1 MKILIT
7 TDTYAPSV
15 NGVVTSI
22 RSLCAA
28 LSSLGHEVR
37 ILTLAPKAERSYQE
51 DNVYYLRS
59 FRCAVYPDAR
69 LTIAFRDPLLRKI
82 EEWSPD
88 IIHSQTEFSAFF
100 CARHLAR
107 RLGIP
112 LVHTYHT
119 LYEDYTCYFS
129 PSKTIGAQAIRSFT
143 RLVSR
148 SVTVLCAPSVK
159 VQQTLMRYRVHAPI
173 SVLPTGIDLSRF
185 GHALPAQKREALLRG
200 LDLPQDAQVVLSL
213 GRIAE
218 EKNYD
223 VLLQNVAPVLREREN
238 TYFLVVGDGP
248 YREELEKQ
256 VDFLGLR
263 DKVRFSG
270 MVAPGDVPAYYM
282 LGDVFVCASTSE
294 TQGLTYLE
302 AMASGLPQVVQK
314 DDCLLGV
321 VNDGENGFQYT
332 SPEECANRLRTLLD
346 DDAYRGMMSE
356 NAKAGAHSFGME
368 VFGERAESCYRALLS
383 SAVPARSAVL
393 CE

>member
-7 TDTYAPSV
+7 TDTYAPAV

-28 LSSLGHEVR
+28 LAARGHDVR
-37 ILTLAPKAERSYQE
+37 ILTLAPEADRSFCK

-69 LTIAFRDPLLRKI
+69 LTIAFRDPLLRQL
-82 EEWSPD
+82 EDWAPD
-88 IIHSQTEFSAFF
+88 VIHSQTEFSSFF

-107 RLGIP
+107 RLSIP

-129 PSKTIGAQAIRSFT
+129 PSRTLGVQAIRHLT
-143 RLVSR
+143 RLISR
-148 SVTVLCAPSVK
+148 STAVLCAPSVK
-159 VQQTLMRYRVHAPI
+159 VQQTLLGYRVHAPI

-185 GHALPAQKREALLRG
+185 GHALDTDERAAMLDALG
-200 LDLPQDAQVVLSL
+200 LPQDARILLSL
-213 GRIAE
+213 GRIAA

-223 VLLQNVAPVLREREN
+223 ALLQNIAPVLRTQEN
-238 TYFLVVGDGP
+238 AYFLLVGDGP
-248 YREELEKQ
+248 FRAELEKL
-256 VDFLGLR
+256 VDAYSLR
-263 DKVRFSG
+263 DKVCFAG
-270 MVAPGDVPAYYM
+270 MVPPEKVPAYYM

-314 DDCLLGV
+314 DDCLNGV
-321 VNDGENGFQYT
+321 VLDGRNGFQYT
-332 SPEECANRLRTLLD
+332 SPAECARRLSSLLEDEAYRRTL
-346 DDAYRGMMSE
+346 SE
-356 NAKAGAHSFGME
+356 NARAHARGFGME
-368 VFGERAESCYRALLS
+368 VFGERAEACYRALLS
-383 SAVPARSAVL
+383 AAVPAHSAML
-393 CE
+393 CK

>member
-7 TDTYAPSV
+7 TDTYAPTI

-37 ILTLAPKAERSYQE
+37 ILTLAPEAENSCRK

-69 LTIAFRDPLLRKI
+69 LTIAFRDPLLREI
-82 EEWSPD
+82 ETWGPD
-88 IIHSQTEFSAFF
+88 VIHSQTEFSSFF

-112 LVHTYHT
+112 QVHTYHT

-129 PSKTIGAQAIRSFT
+129 PSRALGLQAIRSYT
-143 RLVSR
+143 RMVSR
-148 SVTVLCAPSVK
+148 SVSLLCAPSVK
-159 VQQTLMRYRVHAPI
+159 VQQTLLRYRVHAPV

-185 GHALPAQKREALLRG
+185 GQPLAKETRARLMQSLNI
-200 LDLPQDAQVVLSL
+200 PQDARVLLSL

-223 VLLQNVAPVLREREN
+223 VLLQNVAPVLRTQEN
-238 TYFLVVGDGP
+238 VYLLFVGDGP
-248 YREELEKQ
+248 YRKTLELQ
-256 VDFLGLR
+256 VSALGLC
-263 DKVRFSG
+263 DQVRFSG
-270 MVAPGDVPAYYM
+270 MVPPERVPEYYM
-282 LGDVFVCASTSE
+282 LGDIFVCASTSE
-294 TQGLTYLE
+294 TQGLTYVE
-302 AMASGLPQVVQK
+302 AMASGLPQVVRE
-314 DDCLLGV
+314 DDCLQGV
-321 VNDGENGFQYT
+321 VNDGKNGFLFA
-332 SPEECANRLRTLLD
+332 SPEECAERLSLLLGD
-346 DDAYRGMMSE
+346 ENLRLAMSE
-356 NAKAGAHSFGME
+356 NAREHAQGFSMKG
-368 VFGERAESCYRALLS
+368 FGEHAEACYLAMLS
-383 SAVPARSAVL
+383 SAVPVRGAIL